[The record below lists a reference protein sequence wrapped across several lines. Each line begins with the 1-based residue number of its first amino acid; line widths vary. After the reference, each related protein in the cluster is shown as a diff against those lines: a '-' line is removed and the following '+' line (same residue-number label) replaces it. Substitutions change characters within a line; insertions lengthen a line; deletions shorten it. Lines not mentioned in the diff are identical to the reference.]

1 MSPQPMRRR
10 TLLSA
15 LAAGAAAATTG
26 VALPAQAQ
34 GKHCRAAK
42 TGPVTVAYIEVNDH
56 SMLSAGKYT
65 LANGGAQV
73 IDVAVIFAANINYDG
88 SNAYLSFNQQV
99 QSVLDNVATQVRPLQ
114 QKGIKVLLSILG
126 NHQGAG
132 FANFPTQAAADA
144 FAQQLADT
152 VNQYGLDGIDFDDE
166 YAEYGNNGTGQPND
180 FSFVYLVQALR
191 AKLPNKLITLYDIGP
206 AADRLTY
213 NGQSIANT
221 FDYAW
226 NPYYGTWGVPS
237 GPTSKS
243 RLSPAAVSY
252 TATSSSTAASLA
264 QRTVSEGYGVFLTY
278 NLTESDTL
286 VVHDRL
292 HPEALR
298 QRDGLHALV
307 ATGWPA
313 ARSRP
318 SFQSATLTAAA
329 ALATTAPV
337 GQYLRRVCPAGI
349 PGDVVCRR
357 FLALLI
363 ELADYLSEEPGLLLH
378 HFAGHIVLR
387 LVAVG
392 AKAPGHRHLQYDS

>member
-1 MSPQPMRRR
+1 MSRPQLMRRR

-15 LAAGAAAATTG
+15 LAAGTAAAATGT
-26 VALPAQAQ
+26 LPALAQ
-34 GKHCRAAK
+34 DKRCRARK

-88 SNAYLSFNQQV
+88 TKAYLSCNENV

-144 FAQQLADT
+144 FAQELADA

-191 AKLPNKLITLYDIGP
+191 QKLPDKLITLYDIGP

-226 NPYYGTWGVPS
+226 NPYYGTWGVPA

-252 TATSSSTAASLA
+252 TATSSSTAAGLA
-264 QRTVSEGYGVFLTY
+264 QRTVDEGYGVFLTY
-278 NLTESDTL
+278 NLTESDTSSYMTAFTQKL
-286 VVHDRL
+286 Y
-292 HPEALR
+292 
-298 QRDGLHALV
+298 G
-307 ATGWPA
+307 
-313 ARSRP
+313 
-318 SFQSATLTAAA
+318 SATVYT
-329 ALATTAPV
+329 P
-337 GQYLRRVCPAGI
+337 
-349 PGDVVCRR
+349 
-357 FLALLI
+357 
-363 ELADYLSEEPGLLLH
+363 
-378 HFAGHIVLR
+378 
-387 LVAVG
+387 
-392 AKAPGHRHLQYDS
+392 

>member
-1 MSPQPMRRR
+1 MSSELMKRR

-15 LAAGAAAATTG
+15 LAAGTAAAATG
-26 VALPAQAQ
+26 AALPAAAA
-34 GKHCRAAK
+34 GKRKPRAGK

-65 LANGGAQV
+65 LAGGGAQV

-88 SNAYLSFNQQV
+88 SNAYLFCNPQV
-99 QSVLDNVATQVRPLQ
+99 QNVLDNVATQVRPLQ

-132 FANFPTQAAADA
+132 FANFPNQAAADA

-191 AKLPNKLITLYDIGP
+191 AKLPDKLITLYDIGP

-213 NGQSIANT
+213 NGQSIVDT
-221 FDYAW
+221 FDYGW

-237 GPTSKS
+237 APSAKA
-243 RLSPAAVSY
+243 RQSPAAVSY
-252 TATSSSTAASLA
+252 TGTSSSTAASLA

-278 NLTESDTL
+278 NLTESDTSSYMTAFTQKL
-286 VVHDRL
+286 Y
-292 HPEALR
+292 
-298 QRDGLHALV
+298 G
-307 ATGWPA
+307 
-313 ARSRP
+313 
-318 SFQSATLTAAA
+318 SATVYT
-329 ALATTAPV
+329 
-337 GQYLRRVCPAGI
+337 G
-349 PGDVVCRR
+349 
-357 FLALLI
+357 
-363 ELADYLSEEPGLLLH
+363 
-378 HFAGHIVLR
+378 
-387 LVAVG
+387 
-392 AKAPGHRHLQYDS
+392 

>member
-1 MSPQPMRRR
+1 MKRR

-15 LAAGAAAATTG
+15 LAAGTAAAATG
-26 VALPAQAQ
+26 AALPAEAATKRRRAQ
-34 GKHCRAAK
+34 K
-42 TGPVTVAYIEVNDH
+42 TGPVTVAYIEVNNY

-88 SNAYLSFNQQV
+88 SNAYLFFNDQV
-99 QSVLDNVATQVRPLQ
+99 TNVLNNVATQVRPLQ
-114 QKGIKVLLSILG
+114 QKGIKVLLSVLG

-132 FANFPTQAAADA
+132 FANFPNQAAADA
-144 FAQQLADT
+144 FAQQLADA

-213 NGQSIANT
+213 NGQSIAET
-221 FDYAW
+221 FNYAW

-237 GPTSKS
+237 GPSEKS

-252 TATSSSTAASLA
+252 TDTSSSTAASLA

-278 NLTESDTL
+278 NLTESDTSSYMSAFTKKL
-286 VVHDRL
+286 Y
-292 HPEALR
+292 
-298 QRDGLHALV
+298 G
-307 ATGWPA
+307 
-313 ARSRP
+313 
-318 SFQSATLTAAA
+318 SATVYTL
-329 ALATTAPV
+329 
-337 GQYLRRVCPAGI
+337 
-349 PGDVVCRR
+349 
-357 FLALLI
+357 
-363 ELADYLSEEPGLLLH
+363 
-378 HFAGHIVLR
+378 
-387 LVAVG
+387 
-392 AKAPGHRHLQYDS
+392 